1 MSHWC
6 HHRYNDDC
14 DCYDQGYSDGEAQAI
29 QELETSL
36 ETPLSQAVAGH
47 TSCGSVTS
55 YRVRDWAEAQCDR
68 HFRYWLLG
76 VADAL
81 EAIEDN
87 RRQAAEKAAAE
98 QRRTQA
104 LIDARIEAARGWPG

>member
-6 HHRYNDDC
+6 HHRHNDDC

-36 ETPLSQAVAGH
+36 ETPLSQAVAGLG
-47 TSCGSVTS
+47 TSGRVTS
-55 YRVRDWAEAQCDR
+55 YRVRDWAEAQRDR

-76 VADAL
+76 IADAF

-87 RRQAAEKAAAE
+87 RRQAAEKAAANE
-98 QRRTQA
+98 RRIAAELLAKAQ
-104 LIDARIEAARGWPG
+104 AARGWPG